1 MRAFISILLVVT
13 LSFGFILKSV
23 IIINYQI
30 NKTNIIAAFCIN
42 KDKPEL
48 ECNGKCY
55 LTQQL
60 SQTESS
66 NESSSL
72 TESILQYEI
81 STFLVP
87 ANFKCEK
94 YFYFFSETG
103 NQEEHKYLLSG
114 YLSSVFKPPLA

>member
-48 ECNGKCY
+48 ECSGKCY
-55 LTQQL
+55 LNKQL

-72 TESILQYEI
+72 PESILQY
-81 STFLVP
+81 
-87 ANFKCEK
+87 
-94 YFYFFSETG
+94 
-103 NQEEHKYLLSG
+103 
-114 YLSSVFKPPLA
+114 